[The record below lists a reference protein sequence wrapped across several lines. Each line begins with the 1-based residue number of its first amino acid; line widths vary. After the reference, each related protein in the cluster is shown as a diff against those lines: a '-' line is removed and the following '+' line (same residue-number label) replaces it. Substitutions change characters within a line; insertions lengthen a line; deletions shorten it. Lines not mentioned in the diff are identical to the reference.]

1 MRGAAG
7 IAALGAMALAACT
20 PDPATEPAQ
29 PIDVR
34 TDWAQVPVD
43 AAWGEVSAVDVDSH
57 GHVFVLQRAG
67 RTWSEPFPTQPI
79 ARPVVFMFD
88 ADGGLLAQWGE
99 GETVMPHGLSIDEAD
114 KVWITDVQREQLL
127 RFSHDGAL
135 EDAWGSRGAAGN
147 GPRSFGRPSDTAH
160 DRGTVYV
167 ADGYS
172 NSRVAVFDAEGRFD
186 RQWGVP
192 GKGKNG
198 LNLPHGVAFVD
209 GWVYIADRENR
220 RIKVHRGDGALIAI
234 WDVPGHP
241 YAVKAIRDGRI
252 ATLEGRDAGGA
263 SIAVLRLWSAGGVQ
277 QAAFDLGARLGSV
290 KGHDLAIGPDGTVYI
305 ADVEGRRLLTA
316 RLPRSNGS

>member
-20 PDPATEPAQ
+20 PNPATEPAQ
-29 PIDVR
+29 PIDVQ

-88 ADGGLLAQWGE
+88 ADGGLLAQWG
-99 GETVMPHGLSIDEAD
+99 
-114 KVWITDVQREQLL
+114 
-127 RFSHDGAL
+127 
-135 EDAWGSRGAAGN
+135 
-147 GPRSFGRPSDTAH
+147 
-160 DRGTVYV
+160 
-167 ADGYS
+167 
-172 NSRVAVFDAEGRFD
+172 
-186 RQWGVP
+186 VP
-192 GKGKNG
+192 GKSKNG

-277 QAAFDLGARLGSV
+277 EAAFDLGARLGGV

-316 RLPRSNGS
+316 RLPRSNGN